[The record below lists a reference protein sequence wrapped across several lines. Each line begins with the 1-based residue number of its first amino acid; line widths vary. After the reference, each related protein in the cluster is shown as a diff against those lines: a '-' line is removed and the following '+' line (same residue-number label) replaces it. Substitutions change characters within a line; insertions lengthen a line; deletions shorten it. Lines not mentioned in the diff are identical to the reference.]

1 MLYTFIYVFFF
12 ILSYNLLSI
21 SVPSPC
27 LPLTFP
33 CLPYLSHLPLPH
45 TNARLPTLSPR
56 RSNLFRV
63 FQPAFAS
70 LKEKK
75 LVHFLH
81 PTNFRYRTCAR
92 SRKCQACVFL
102 LFSSP
107 PLSLFFFFFLFSVQ
121 FYLQEDRWSGK
132 IPCLPCEMPGSEL
145 KKEDKKKERKKM
157 AE

>member
-107 PLSLFFFFFLFSVQ
+107 PPFLCSFSSFFCSILLTGRSMVRQDSVPSLRDAGL
-121 FYLQEDRWSGK
+121 G
-132 IPCLPCEMPGSEL
+132 I
-145 KKEDKKKERKKM
+145 KERG
-157 AE
+157 